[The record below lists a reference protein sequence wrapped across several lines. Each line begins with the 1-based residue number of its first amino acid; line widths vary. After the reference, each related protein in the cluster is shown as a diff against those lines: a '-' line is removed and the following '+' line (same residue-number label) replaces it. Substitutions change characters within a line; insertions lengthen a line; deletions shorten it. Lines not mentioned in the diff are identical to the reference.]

1 MMDDSLP
8 VLWMSD
14 GPIRKETITTAVQ
27 HALEED
33 RVARE
38 KERSVRAASLVAV
51 ALLCPVLAWSAAHG
65 VTPLVRFGY
74 LFMAVGVAIMLTAE
88 WMYLS
93 WARAAL
99 PGPVDARSQLQRSAF
114 LLDRQAHLLRTA
126 PLWSAPVLVGAILVV
141 TWVFRERSHTEG
153 YLLWLIVA
161 VAWLGAG
168 FPARSKW
175 AQLDAHRQRIERLLA
190 DL

>member
-1 MMDDSLP
+1 MMNDSLP

-14 GPIRKETITTAVQ
+14 EPIRHDTITTAVQ

-33 RVARE
+33 RAARE
-38 KERSVRAASLVAV
+38 KERSVRAASFAVV

-65 VTPLVRFGY
+65 VTPLVRFGF
-74 LFMAVGVAIMLTAE
+74 LLMALGVAIMLTAE
-88 WMYLS
+88 WMYLAWS
-93 WARAAL
+93 RAAL
-99 PGPVDARSQLQRSAF
+99 PGPVDARSHLQRSAF

-126 PLWSAPVLVGAILVV
+126 PIWSAPVFVGALLVV

-153 YLLWLIVA
+153 CLLWLIVA

-168 FPARSKW
+168 FPARLKW
-175 AQLDAHRQRIERLLA
+175 AKLDAQRRRIERLLT